1 MGIFH
6 HICKPTELRCGKQ
19 VLTLV
24 SVKER
29 IHNNNKM
36 VMTTYKDEE
45 GKIHVKL
52 ENNISTN
59 KCTPSMET
67 L

>member
-1 MGIFH
+1 MFH

-19 VLTLV
+19 LLTLV
-24 SVKER
+24 SVKEK

-36 VMTTYKDEE
+36 IMTTYKDEE

-52 ENNISTN
+52 ENNLSTK
-59 KCTPSMET
+59 KCTQSTET
-67 L
+67 H